1 MKNFR
6 VLRYSTLSLCL
17 LLSGLGHRVYAQT
30 DVRPIINASLSGYVY
45 DSQHKQPL
53 EGVTIQLEAVTHAV
67 TTDQKGFFQIVTG
80 QKLPFSIT
88 LSRIGYK
95 KKTLLVSESPTKIEL
110 EPLTQDLDE
119 VVVVG
124 YGTQKKISLTN
135 SISSIEGDKLTKRP
149 VSNTQQALQG
159 LLPGVTVQ
167 DLGGKPGQSA
177 ANIRIRGLTTFNTNS
192 SSTSGYDLSKNNAL
206 VIVDGIE
213 QPWSKLNPNDIA
225 SISVL
230 KDAAS
235 TAIYGS
241 RATNGVIIVTTKSAK
256 SGHVVIDYNGYYALQ
271 KSINKPKQMDAISY
285 LQLQQDAYRNAGLAV
300 PARFSDESIAAYRT
314 ATDREKYPLPNTWFD
329 TLLKT
334 APQQDHSLSFA
345 GGNEILRSR
354 LAVRY
359 NKQDGIIEHYG
370 SELADIRLNN
380 DYKATSWLNF
390 TGSIN
395 YRYSKAS
402 EPGRDPINNFFHGSM
417 WVVPKYD
424 DGTYGLSTQGN
435 NPLMLIEKSGFK
447 KVNENYL
454 SSIVKTDIQL
464 LKNLL
469 FTSQFGARIN
479 FNNSKAFLNAFENKD
494 RSTGVVKSFPI
505 NSLTEIRDNSKEYT
519 WNNLLTYQLE
529 LGAHHIKALAGY
541 SQIHNDQNYLS
552 AYRERFYNNDI
563 TSIGQG
569 ADDATKSNG
578 GYDVQYGLRSFFGRV
593 NYDWNGRYLLEV
605 NGRYDGSSR
614 FTGDKQYGFF
624 PSASAGWLLSKEQF
638 WTPLKTWLNEF
649 KLRASWGKTG
659 NQSVDLY
666 SYYSALIAAGYD
678 FGGKSVQGYRL
689 DSYANQQ
696 LGWESTTQYDLGL
709 DASFLNNKLTFTLD
723 YYNKVTD
730 DILLNLDIPAVLGLK
745 PSPQNAGTVLNR
757 GWEFSANYQKRP
769 TAPGAFAYQLNAN
782 FSINHNEVTDL
793 KGTGPYISGSDIDPR
808 YIIAKGLPVN
818 TLWGYK
824 TDGIFQSAE
833 EIKAYGAT
841 YATNTKPGDVKYV
854 DLNGD
859 GVINADDMTAIG
871 NSFPKYTFGLN
882 GNFTFR
888 NFDLDLL
895 FQGAAKVDTRLSG
908 ALAEMGNQEG
918 FTHEIFTADYWTPT
932 HTDARFPRVVKYDL
946 RNVATADRLVV
957 NGSYL
962 RLKNIQFGY
971 TIPLH
976 AVGKTTVNKLR
987 VYLSATNLWTI
998 SKLNEWNLDPEAESG
1013 RAVYYPQTGLYTL
1026 GVNLT
1031 L

>member
-17 LLSGLGHRVYAQT
+17 GLSCLGQYTYAQT
-30 DVRPIINASLSGYVY
+30 EPKPIINASLAGYIY
-45 DSQHKQPL
+45 DSQSKL
-53 EGVTIQLEAVTHAV
+53 ALGDVTVQLEAVTHSV
-67 TTDQKGFFQIVTG
+67 KTDQKGFFQFVTG
-80 QKLPFSIT
+80 QKLPLSIT
-88 LSRIGYK
+88 VSRVGYNR
-95 KKTLLVSESPTKIEL
+95 KTISVSQSPVIIEL
-110 EPLTQDLDE
+110 EPVTKDLDE
-119 VVVVG
+119 VIVVG

-135 SISSIEGDKLTKRP
+135 SIASIDGEKLNKRP

-159 LLPGVTVQ
+159 MLPGVTVQ

-192 SSTSGYDLSKNNAL
+192 SNTSGYDLSKNNAL

-230 KDAAS
+230 KDASS

-241 RATNGVIIVTTKSAK
+241 RATNGVILVTTKSAK
-256 SGHVVIDYNGYYALQ
+256 TGHVIIDYNGYYAVQ
-271 KSINKPKQMDAISY
+271 KSINRPQQMDVISY

-300 PARFSDESIAAYRT
+300 PARFTDESIESYRN
-314 ATDREKYPLPNTWFD
+314 ATDRQKYPLPNTWFE

-334 APQQDHSLSFA
+334 APQHDHSLSFS
-345 GGNEILRSR
+345 GGNEVLKSR

-359 NKQDGIIEHYG
+359 NKQNGIIDNYG
-370 SELADIRLNN
+370 AELADFRLNN
-380 DYKATSWLNF
+380 DYKATPWLNF

-395 YRYSKAS
+395 YRYSKAY
-402 EPGRDPINNFFHGSM
+402 EPGRDPINNFLHGSM

-435 NPLMLIEKSGFK
+435 NPLMLIEKSGYK
-447 KVNENYL
+447 KVSENYL
-454 SSIVKTDIQL
+454 SSIVKADVQL
-464 LKNLL
+464 LENLT
-469 FTSQFGARIN
+469 FTSQFGVRLN
-479 FNNSKAFLNAFENKD
+479 FNNTKTFLNAFENRD
-494 RSTGVVKSFPI
+494 RNTGIVKSFPI
-505 NSLTEIRDNSKEYT
+505 NSLTELRDNNSEYT
-519 WNNLLTYQLE
+519 WNNLLTYQLTS
-529 LGAHHIKALAGY
+529 GSHHIKALAGY
-541 SQIHNDQNYLS
+541 SQIHNYQNNLT
-552 AYRERFYNNDI
+552 AYRERFYSNDI

-569 ADDATKSNG
+569 ADDATKNNN
-578 GYDVQYGLRSFFGRV
+578 GYDAQYGLRSFFGRL
-593 NYDWNGRYLLEV
+593 NYDWNGRYLVEF

-624 PSASAGWLLSKEQF
+624 PSASAGWLLSNEQF
-638 WTPLKTWLNEF
+638 WTPIKNWLNEF

-666 SYYSALIAAGYD
+666 SYYSALVAAGYN
-678 FGGKSVQGYRL
+678 FSGKSVQGYRL

-696 LGWESTTQYDLGL
+696 LGWESTQQYDLGL
-709 DASFLNNKLTFTLD
+709 DASFLNNRLAFTLD
-723 YYNKVTD
+723 YYHKVTN

-745 PSPQNAGTVLNR
+745 PSPQNAGSVLNR
-757 GWEFSANYQKRP
+757 GWEFAVNYHKR
-769 TAPGAFAYQLNAN
+769 ASRPGAFTYQINAN
-782 FSINHNEVTDL
+782 LRVNHNEVTDL
-793 KGTGPYISGSDIDPR
+793 KGTGPYIVGSDIDPR
-808 YIIAKGLPVN
+808 YIIATGLPIN

-824 TDGIFQSAE
+824 TDGLFQSAE

-841 YATNTKPGDVKYV
+841 YATNTQPGDVKYV

-859 GVINADDMTAIG
+859 GVINAGDMTAIG

-882 GNFTFR
+882 GGFAFK
-888 NFDLDLL
+888 NFDLDIL
-895 FQGAAKVDTRLSG
+895 FQGTAKVDARLSG

-918 FTHEIFTADYWTPT
+918 FTHEIYTANYWTPT
-932 HTDARFPRVVKYDL
+932 HPNASFPRVVKYDL

-962 RLKNIQFGY
+962 RLKNIQLGY
-971 TIPLH
+971 TVPLNRI
-976 AVGKTTVNKLR
+976 GKVSVSKLR
-987 VYLSATNLWTI
+987 VYLSATNLLTF

-1013 RAVYYPQTGLYTL
+1013 RAVYYPQTALYTF